1 MRRNQT
7 KKIGDL
13 LKEFSQSSK
22 FNKKLN
28 ETKIVENWEKILG
41 KTISSATR
49 NIYVQNRVL
58 YVYLDS
64 SVIRHELFMM
74 RSQLLNALNESVN
87 QKVIDHIVFK

>member
-7 KKIGDL
+7 QKIGDL

-28 ETKIVENWEKILG
+28 ETKIIENWERILG

-49 NIYVQNRVL
+49 NIYIQNRVL

-74 RSQLLNALNESVN
+74 RTQLIDALNESVN